1 MSIFDSFVRNHTKV
15 YWDTKK
21 KEERLIRERQNVA
34 KLFREGLSL
43 PQILDTFPQILDTYS
58 SQHEFK
64 LVDGDPCRSVV
75 VFTDSEYLMQVPRP
89 SDGSIMYQD
98 RYTKEASAISY
109 DKEIFQEDMEGYWN
123 G

>member
-1 MSIFDSFVRNHTKV
+1 MSIFDSFIHNHTKV

-43 PQILDTFPQILDTYS
+43 PQILDTYS

-64 LVDGDPCRSVV
+64 SVDGDPYRSVV
-75 VFTDSEYLMQVPRP
+75 IFTDSEHLMQVPRP
-89 SDGSIMYQD
+89 TDGSIMYQD
-98 RYTKEASAISY
+98 KFTKEATAISY
-109 DKEIFQEDMEGYWN
+109 DNEIFNEDMEGYWK
-123 G
+123 